1 MKGGD
6 IMGSYFSYSRISTKE
21 ETDKQTFARQNK
33 AFLKYEEENNIK
45 FLRNFKDD
53 ITGETFERKEWEELY
68 NNLRS
73 GDTVVFKELSRFS
86 RQTEQGIKKY
96 IELMEKGINLVFID
110 NPTISTDYIKQLGA
124 VAEQQDLIIKKSI
137 QNVIELL
144 LLVEFDRVQKERE
157 IIVKRIKDGINASGN
172 KQGRKVGQLD
182 KINDKLRED
191 IKKYIADR
199 SIKQIDLMKKHKIS
213 RNTLKKY
220 IEIEI
225 KGGN

>member
-1 MKGGD
+1 
-6 IMGSYFSYSRISTKE
+6 MGNYYSYSRISTKE

-33 AFLKYEEENNIK
+33 AFLKYAEENKIE
-45 FLRNFKDD
+45 FLCHFKDD
-53 ITGETFERKEWEELY
+53 ITGATFERADWKRLCDA
-68 NNLRS
+68 LHS

-110 NPTISTDYIKQLGA
+110 NQTISTDYIKQLGA

-157 IIVKRIKDGINASGN
+157 ILVKRIKDGINASGN

-220 IEIEI
+220 IEIEL